1 MRSSMRRITE
11 LRRGTEVEILQRP
24 EVAESIAAAKVSWPE
39 LRVRLNGGQ
48 HLLQTR
54 NGGRFSGLA
63 ENEGKL
69 WFAAAEKRDSSSGA
83 FTLAISAP
91 VTPELLDGFASELGP
106 IEVVLWRPATAD
118 DPTGGLRYT
127 SGEHSY
133 VAGHRILSRNRIL
146 SPSSGLLDFKV
157 SGLSVLKRR
166 GYMEDGKEAGTV
178 PVLASFSLRASALN
192 R

>member
-1 MRSSMRRITE
+1 M
-11 LRRGTEVEILQRP
+11 
-24 EVAESIAAAKVSWPE
+24 
-39 LRVRLNGGQ
+39 
-48 HLLQTR
+48 
-54 NGGRFSGLA
+54 
-63 ENEGKL
+63 

-127 SGEHSY
+127 GGEHSY
-133 VAGHRILSRNRIL
+133 VAGQRILSRKRIL

-157 SGLSVLKRR
+157 SGLSVFEAT
-166 GYMEDGKEAGTV
+166 YMEEGKEAGTV
-178 PVLASFSLRASALN
+178 PVLASFSLRPSALEPAIVHHGW
-192 R
+192 RDWAVAYYGFAGGGRGVSAD